1 MVDKLERDIDT
12 DTDIDTDLVID
23 MDIFTYTCR
32 RESD

>member
-1 MVDKLERDIDT
+1 MVDKLERDIYT

-23 MDIFTYTCR
+23 MDIFTHTCR